1 MLIDI
6 YAKLRNIFIMSGR
19 VTNKQIVQ
27 MLRNV
32 VRMKSQREVADD
44 LGLSPAFVC
53 DVLKGRREVTERLAK
68 KMGYRKVVEFEKVA

>member
-1 MLIDI
+1 
-6 YAKLRNIFIMSGR
+6 MSGR